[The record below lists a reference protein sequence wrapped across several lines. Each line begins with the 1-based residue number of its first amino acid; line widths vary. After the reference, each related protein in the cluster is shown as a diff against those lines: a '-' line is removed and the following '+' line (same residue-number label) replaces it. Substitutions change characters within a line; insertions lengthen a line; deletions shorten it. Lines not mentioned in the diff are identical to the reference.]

1 MNDNKSFIAY
11 ARPPSLAPRA
21 TQHLTSLPRCL
32 DPHSVVPR
40 AAVLLVRT
48 VLLLKVTYSQPQC
61 PIVAGLV
68 LQLLLH
74 LLRLLLPLLLVA
86 VWRLLNL

>member
-48 VLLLKVTYSQPQC
+48 VLLLKVTYSQPQY
-61 PIVAGLV
+61 PIVAGLA
-68 LQLLLH
+68 LQLLL
-74 LLRLLLPLLLVA
+74 LPLLLLPLLLVA